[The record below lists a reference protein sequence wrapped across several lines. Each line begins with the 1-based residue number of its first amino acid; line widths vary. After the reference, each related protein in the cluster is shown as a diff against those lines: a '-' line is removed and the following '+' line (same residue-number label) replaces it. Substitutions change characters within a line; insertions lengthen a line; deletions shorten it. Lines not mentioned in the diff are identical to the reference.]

1 MTQRLSINNSF
12 KKGECPMAFKLDDII
27 VDRIQMAYL
36 ETTSGDPIGVLT
48 QLSEATLDVSAE
60 STDAVDKN
68 GTLIKRFWRGKTG
81 TFTATNAM
89 LNLNVAALMSGTTKA
104 VASAQNPFENVP
116 GIAIVKIGETAT
128 LTGYVDGS
136 AKVNYLFNNGTMG
149 DTVATNQY
157 TLVAETG
164 AFTAPAEAPVA
175 AVDRVVVRYKRD
187 VTAGVAIHNSA
198 EQFPDTMVV
207 ILKVLIVDP
216 CDASQLR
223 AAYVE
228 LPSFQPSP
236 ETSISFATDGT
247 IDFSGDLQV
256 NYCSSDKE
264 KQASSVR
271 IAMCA

>member
-1 MTQRLSINNSF
+1 
-12 KKGECPMAFKLDDII
+12 MAFKLDDII

-36 ETTSGDPIGVLT
+36 ETTSGNPIGVLT
-48 QLSEATLDVSAE
+48 QLSEATLEVSAE

-89 LNLNVAALMSGTTKA
+89 LNLNVAALMSGTTKE
-104 VASAQNPFENVP
+104 VASAQNPFQNVP

-128 LTGYVDGS
+128 LAGYVDGS

-149 DTVATNQY
+149 DTVPTNQY

-164 AFTAPAEAPVA
+164 AFTAPAEAPET

-198 EQFPDTMVV
+198 EKFPDTMVV